1 MLQHIQHNSLSRLS
15 LVIFALA
22 LLPACAKKIGAMAEK
37 IAVFEDAKENISVRV
52 HCIDADESK
61 ARFGKNLLSY
71 GYQPLSLTVYND
83 SDDALLFRAS
93 SIDLPLE
100 TGYDTAKS
108 AHTPTL
114 AYTAVPAYLAGLFFW
129 PALIPVAGAGFWM
142 MSNNQQLTRNVAAQ
156 SFEGDMGVEI
166 LPYDR
171 MSKVLLVKSGNLPP
185 SFSLHLFNIHKKIFI
200 PFTIAIKD

>member
-1 MLQHIQHNSLSRLS
+1 MSRFSLIIL
-15 LVIFALA
+15 FLA
-22 LLPACAKKIGAMAEK
+22 LLPACARK
-37 IAVFEDAKENISVRV
+37 IASLTEKTEVFQDSKENIIVRV
-52 HCIDADESK
+52 HRIDGDESK

-71 GYQPLSLTVYND
+71 GYQPLSLTIYND
-83 SDDALLFRAS
+83 SDDALLLRAS

-100 TGYDTAKS
+100 TGFDTAKS
-108 AHTPTL
+108 SHTPTL

-142 MSNNQQLTRNVAAQ
+142 MANNQQLTRAITAQ

-166 LPYDR
+166 LPYER
-171 MSKVLLVKSGNLPP
+171 MSKVLLVKSENLAQ

-200 PFTIAIKD
+200 PFTITIKD